1 MNKTSQRDVA
11 DEALTFDVDL
21 PDPPEKV
28 WRALTVP
35 ELREAWILP
44 DGVEAKPG
52 NPASSD
58 AAGAPTIEC
67 EVLEADPFRSLR
79 LAWRETDTRSD
90 SVVDSVVTFAL
101 ARTVSGG
108 THLRIVH
115 DGFVAAAARP
125 AVAIAG
131 TDCRLSIRAGRPK
144 TPPVAANGSRPLMRA
159 A

>member
-11 DEALTFDVDL
+11 DEALTFDADL

-35 ELREAWILP
+35 ELREAWMLP

-52 NPASSD
+52 NPASGD

-101 ARTVSGG
+101 ARTASGG

-125 AVAIAG
+125 TLAMAG
-131 TDCRLSIRAGRPK
+131 GNWRLQLRAGQARM
-144 TPPVAANGSRPLMRA
+144 PPVAANGSRPLMRA